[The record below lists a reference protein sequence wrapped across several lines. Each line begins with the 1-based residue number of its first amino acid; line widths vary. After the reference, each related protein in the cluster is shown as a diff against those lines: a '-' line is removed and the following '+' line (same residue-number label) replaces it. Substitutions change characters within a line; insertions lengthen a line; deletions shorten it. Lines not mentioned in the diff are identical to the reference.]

1 MRILVLHAHPEPA
14 SYNAALKD
22 TVVATLTA
30 AGHEVD
36 LCDLYAERF
45 DPVLDRAE
53 RRIYHAVPENRA
65 RVASHVE
72 RLMAAEGLVLVFPVW
87 NFGFAAILK
96 GYLDRVFLPG
106 VSFRL
111 EDGTVRPNLR
121 HLRMLTVVTTYGAHR
136 WRAVLMG
143 DPPRKLCTR
152 MLRSLVAPDAW
163 HIYLAHYDM
172 NRSTPD
178 SRSRFQ
184 ARVARHVARL
194 AAGASR

>member
-1 MRILVLHAHPEPA
+1 MRILVLHAHPEPT

-45 DPVLDRAE
+45 EPVLDRAE
-53 RRIYHAVPENRA
+53 RRIYLAVPENRA

-87 NFGFAAILK
+87 NFGFPAILK

-111 EDGTVRPNLR
+111 EEGRLQPSLQ
-121 HLRMLTVVTTYGAHR
+121 HLRLLATVTTYGAHR
-136 WRAVLMG
+136 WRALVMG

-152 MLRSLVAPDAW
+152 MLRVLVAPKAR
-163 HIYLAHYDM
+163 HAYLAHYDM
-172 NRSTPD
+172 NRSTPE
-178 SRSRFQ
+178 SRARFMAKVSRELP
-184 ARVARHVARL
+184 RL
-194 AAGASR
+194 AR